1 MRTYRREDF
10 LAAREAWDR
19 DFNHADWGPFREA
32 AAERGMLYP
41 PSGSKLDSWE
51 DPKPSQRAI
60 VYRAIQDTP
69 EALMDAI
76 NESRSWSEV
85 IGKVMLDMHDRRE
98 YVRMAEE
105 DAAWERKQYRGPMES
120 IGNILTK
127 YRDSMP

>member
-10 LAAREAWDR
+10 LAAREAWDK
-19 DFNHADWGPFREA
+19 DFDHDDWGPFRAA

-85 IGKVMLDMHDRRE
+85 IGKVMLDMHGRRE